1 MKPTPSVPLLA
12 LACVASVL
20 AFAPGAGARAETT
33 TSRAATSQAAIRQTA
48 VPQTTPSP
56 RPTSTLAP
64 PAARAQAQS
73 QAQAAPPAPTP
84 SAPPAQEK
92 AEAPEPE
99 QDKPVEKRDKDAP
112 VTVRGCLDNVMLMRV
127 ESEEEIPRLTPTL
140 RLLSKKDVKK
150 QLKAMNGYEVE
161 VTGLLKLPPKSP
173 LSRRIGNT
181 TVSVGLGD
189 PRAPQNQP
197 MYQQRMEFGTL
208 DVAAATNL
216 GTRCSARR

>member
-12 LACVASVL
+12 LACVVSVL
-20 AFAPGAGARAETT
+20 AFAPGAGARART
-33 TSRAATSQAAIRQTA
+33 ATPQAPAPQTAPPQTAPSPASTPAQAA
-48 VPQTTPSP
+48 
-56 RPTSTLAP
+56 
-64 PAARAQAQS
+64 AQAQA
-73 QAQAAPPAPTP
+73 QAQAAPPAPTQ
-84 SAPPAQEK
+84 SAPPPQEK
-92 AEAPEPE
+92 AEAQDPD

-112 VTVRGCLDNVMLMRV
+112 VIVRGCLDNVMLMRV

-173 LSRRIGNT
+173 LSRKIGNT

-208 DVAAATNL
+208 DVTAATNL
-216 GTRCSARR
+216 GTRCSGRR

>member
-12 LACVASVL
+12 LACFASVL

-33 TSRAATSQAAIRQTA
+33 TSHAATFQAAMLQTA
-48 VPQTTPSP
+48 APQTTPSP
-56 RPTSTLAP
+56 PSTLAP
-64 PAARAQAQS
+64 PAAQAQA
-73 QAQAAPPAPTP
+73 QAQAAPPASTQ

-173 LSRRIGNT
+173 LSRKIGNT

-208 DVAAATNL
+208 DVTAATNL
-216 GTRCSARR
+216 GTRCSGRR

>member
-20 AFAPGAGARAETT
+20 AFAPGAGARAP
-33 TSRAATSQAAIRQTA
+33 SATQQATAPQAAP
-48 VPQTTPSP
+48 PQTTPSP
-56 RPTSTLAP
+56 TSTP
-64 PAARAQAQS
+64 TQPAAQA
-73 QAQAAPPAPTP
+73 PAPAP
-84 SAPPAQEK
+84 APAAESAPPAQEP
-92 AEAPEPE
+92 AQDPE

-127 ESEEEIPRLTPTL
+127 ESEEEIARLTPTL

-150 QLKAMNGYEVE
+150 QLKAMNGYQVE

-173 LSRRIGNT
+173 LSRKIGNT

-208 DVAAATNL
+208 DVTAATSL
-216 GTRCSARR
+216 GTRCSGRR